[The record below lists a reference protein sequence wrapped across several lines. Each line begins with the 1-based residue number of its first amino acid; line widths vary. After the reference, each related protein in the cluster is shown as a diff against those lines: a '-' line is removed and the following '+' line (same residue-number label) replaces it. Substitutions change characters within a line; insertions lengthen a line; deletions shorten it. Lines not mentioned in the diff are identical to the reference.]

1 MSQWMTEGLHLQPQ
15 GDTDHS
21 TSAALCP
28 LAGLRKA
35 ICSASEAGRNG
46 PQCWQAGRQHPQ
58 VRRKQRSTLSAEPG
72 DLSTPPALEATYD
85 LTTSTPR

>member
-1 MSQWMTEGLHLQPQ
+1 MSQWMTQGLHLQPQ

-35 ICSASEAGRNG
+35 VCSACEAGG
-46 PQCWQAGRQHPQ
+46 TAHSAGKPDGSTH
-58 VRRKQRSTLSAEPG
+58 RSAGNSAAPSAQSQE
-72 DLSTPPALEATYD
+72 T
-85 LTTSTPR
+85 